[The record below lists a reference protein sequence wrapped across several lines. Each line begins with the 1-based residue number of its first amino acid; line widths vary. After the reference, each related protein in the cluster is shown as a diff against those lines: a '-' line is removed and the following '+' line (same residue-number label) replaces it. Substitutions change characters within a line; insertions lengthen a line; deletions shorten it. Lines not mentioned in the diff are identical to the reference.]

1 MAAQA
6 KMLSSWIHIANPSRS
21 TRDVLNLTVGGT
33 IMLNQEAVNAV
44 AGRLMGVTVRV
55 MDSDT
60 ADDDLL
66 LTDTSFQIGV
76 HDTSPRPFILSV
88 LVPASKLNNCEPFYE
103 SRAEIYC
110 KVSAR
115 SGTVQTNAANTSTVS
130 VAID

>member
-6 KMLSSWIHIANPSRS
+6 KMLSSWIQVANPGRS
-21 TRDVLNLTVGGT
+21 TRDLLNLTIGGT
-33 IMLNQEAVNAV
+33 IMLNQEAVQAV
-44 AGRLMGVTVRV
+44 GNRLMGITVKV

-66 LTDTSFQIGV
+66 LTDTSFEIRV
-76 HDTSPRPFILSV
+76 ADTSPRAFHLSV

-115 SGTVQTNAANTSTVS
+115 AGTVQTNAANTSTVS

>member
-1 MAAQA
+1 MAAMA
-6 KMLSSWIHIANPSRS
+6 KMLSSWIHVANPGRS

-33 IMLNQEAVNAV
+33 IMLNQEAVQAV
-44 AGRLMGVTVRV
+44 AGRLMGVTVKV
-55 MDSDT
+55 YDSDT

-76 HDTSPRPFILSV
+76 HDTAPRPFLLSV

-110 KVSAR
+110 RVSAR
-115 SGTVQTNAANTSTVS
+115 AGTVQTNAANTSTVS

>member
-6 KMLSSWIHIANPSRS
+6 KMLSSWIHVANPGRS

-44 AGRLMGVTVRV
+44 AGRLMGVTVKV
-55 MDSDT
+55 IDSDT
-60 ADDDLL
+60 SDDDLL

-76 HDTSPRPFILSV
+76 HDTSPRPFLLSV
-88 LVPASKLNNCEPFYE
+88 IVPASKLNNCEPFYE

>member
-6 KMLSSWIHIANPSRS
+6 KMLSSWIHVANPGRS
-21 TRDVLNLTVGGT
+21 TRDVLNLTIGGT
-33 IMLNQEAVNAV
+33 IILNQEAVQAI
-44 AGRLMGVTVRV
+44 GSRLMGVTIKV

-76 HDTSPRPFILSV
+76 YDTAPRYFHTSV
-88 LVPASKLNNCEPFYE
+88 IVPASKLNNCEPFYE

-115 SGTVQTNAANTSTVS
+115 AGTVQTNAANTSTVS